1 MFSLFKRKTSQP
13 LEPTFKTRVQDFW
26 RWYAEVAA
34 RFYQTIEN
42 TDSAA
47 LEPEVSAKISELL
60 PRFAW
65 VFGPGPNNN
74 GHSFTL
80 SGEGNLHLQFLTE
93 YWKQQAPALEGWT
106 FYSARQPSTDLESWR
121 IEIGGQCFD
130 PLEFWLSPS
139 LDQELQ
145 QIDITVWHPL
155 FAKLEEKDRWTVL
168 FLVLDEALGEFG
180 TQTWIGEINMSDQ
193 RLADAFPLKELPAFV
208 RAQTDAGWSKLP
220 PTEFGSVYQIKEPHD
235 RFRRSDIIGGTT
247 YSMKLINQFLESEDK
262 LEDPLADTG
271 ADYVFV
277 QFPSE
282 ILPEG
287 NQVEVRG
294 EIEDALDEALSSAG
308 CGRLIGG
315 ALGTQ
320 FAYIDLLLFDETEGL
335 NIIQKVLRDRALPK
349 GTSIDFFAD
358 SKRDR
363 RIVLN

>member
-1 MFSLFKRKTSQP
+1 MFSLFKRKTSQS
-13 LEPTFKTRVQDFW
+13 LEPGFKTRVQDFW
-26 RWYAEVAA
+26 RWYADVAA

-42 TDSAA
+42 KDSAA

-65 VFGPGPNNN
+65 VFGPGPNDS

-80 SGEGNLHLQFLTE
+80 TGEGNLHLQFLTE
-93 YWKQQAPALEGWT
+93 YWMKQAPVLEGWT
-106 FYSARQPSTDLESWR
+106 FYSSRQPSTDLEGWR
-121 IEIGGQCFD
+121 IEIGGQRFD
-130 PLEFWLSPS
+130 PREFWLSSS

-168 FLVLDEALGEFG
+168 FLVHDEALGEFG
-180 TQTWIGEINMSDQ
+180 TQSWIGEINMSDQ
-193 RLADAFPLKELPAFV
+193 RLVDAFPLKELPAFV
-208 RAQTDAGWSKLP
+208 RAQANAGWSKLP
-220 PTEFGSVYQIKEPHD
+220 PTETATLYKLREPHD
-235 RFRRSDIIGGTT
+235 RFRRGDIIGGTT
-247 YSMKLINQFLESEDK
+247 CGMKLINQFLESEDN

-294 EIEDALDEALSSAG
+294 EIEDAIDEALSAAG
-308 CGRLIGG
+308 CGRHIGG

-320 FAYIDLLLFDETEGL
+320 FAYIDLLLFDQPEGL
-335 NIIQKVLRDRALPK
+335 NIIQRVLRDRALPK
-349 GTSIDFFAD
+349 GTSIEFFAHAR
-358 SKRDR
+358 RDR
-363 RIVLN
+363 RIVL